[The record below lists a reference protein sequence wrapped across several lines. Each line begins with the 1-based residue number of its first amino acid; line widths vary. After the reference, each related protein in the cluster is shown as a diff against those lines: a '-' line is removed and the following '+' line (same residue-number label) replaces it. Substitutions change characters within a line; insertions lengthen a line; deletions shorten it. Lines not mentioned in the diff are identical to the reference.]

1 MSRTVTVRR
10 PTLAEFRRLNELL
23 QDVSTP
29 RQQRKANVLIL
40 HYTGMSARDIAM
52 TLGVHPN
59 TIYADLHAFGQWGLA
74 SIQTRSSMGAPPHLR
89 QAQLQ
94 EIRRIAEIP
103 PIDLGEP
110 YGHWSLA
117 TLRTYLIRHHILR
130 SISRE
135 HLRQVLKK
143 GGFSAAA
150 SNAN

>member
-1 MSRTVTVRR
+1 MSRTMTVRR
-10 PTLAEFRRLNELL
+10 PTLMEFRRLNELL

-59 TIYADLHAFGQWGLA
+59 TVYADLHAFGQWGLA
-74 SIQTRSSMGAPPHLR
+74 SIQAGLSMGAPPRLR

-94 EIRRIAEIP
+94 EIRRIAEIS

-117 TLRTYLIRHHILR
+117 TLRTYVIHHHILR